1 MEELE
6 EDPTFDETP
15 MCYERM
21 ALWLCNVL
29 RRRDRS
35 RLDVMKL
42 WKVFE
47 QVMRIG
53 HASAGPSKRATITGA
68 AATPLSNSLGA
79 ASTSSWS
86 PRPSFETGTSL
97 GSRTW
102 LSQPSTRSK

>member
-47 QVMRIG
+47 HVMRIG
-53 HASAGPSKRATITGA
+53 HASAWSKQEGHNCWGRCDA
-68 AATPLSNSLGA
+68 
-79 ASTSSWS
+79 
-86 PRPSFETGTSL
+86 SFEQL
-97 GSRTW
+97 GSCIDEF
-102 LSQPSTRSK
+102 LESTAEL